1 MIRNVKRAVGLVT
14 LVMIVSDVSAS
25 PSMQQPWQRSVKG
38 NGYQSRTQQY
48 RRHVAPPDISSH
60 FLDDPDWM
68 TDKRNRPWNPQA
80 NRRRPNQ
87 YSWTSRLVVAN
98 AAVYVA
104 QMINPRVTSWGIKI
118 SDRILRGEQMYRLLS
133 PVFLHGSIIHIL
145 VNMSSLRNVGPNAE
159 NYFGSGRFLGTYLMS
174 GIAGNYLSALQS
186 PNPALGASG
195 AIAGIVAGVYV
206 FVNRHD
212 WLFGRQGKAISD
224 SIVQSALMT
233 AMIGVVNPQVDN
245 WGHLGGAIGGAAMA
259 YYFGP
264 RLYLAAVPGG
274 GHTVIDRPILRL
286 PRPIEAA
293 PQRVS
298 ETATRIARRLK
309 VWRYRSELPD
319 KPWRPK
325 DSWNKINYQRRRDTP
340 NKSIKPK
347 ISDEF

>member
-1 MIRNVKRAVGLVT
+1 
-14 LVMIVSDVSAS
+14 
-25 PSMQQPWQRSVKG
+25 
-38 NGYQSRTQQY
+38 
-48 RRHVAPPDISSH
+48 
-60 FLDDPDWM
+60 
-68 TDKRNRPWNPQA
+68 
-80 NRRRPNQ
+80 
-87 YSWTSRLVVAN
+87 
-98 AAVYVA
+98 
-104 QMINPRVTSWGIKI
+104 
-118 SDRILRGEQMYRLLS
+118 MYRLLS